1 MPSKIKSGQ
10 IDETSFT
17 ELFLKKLSGSDTVL
31 SGFYT
36 VANPSGYVPLSAGG
50 VNSMTGYS
58 GDIMSR
64 TSGLISNVSGA
75 LDTSGTLLFDKAVDV
90 SGHAEAFTTG
100 ASGVLSTSI
109 SDVSSAFSTVS
120 GDFLKSGS
128 FYHTGSGAFSTSA
141 ATGALA
147 YSSGDAR
154 GLYVVTGSSTAK
166 EGWAKLAEYPEM
178 TGYVSTTSGDIKTSL
193 EATGTSLSNLISNV
207 NADSSTNF
215 TAKKTFSAGLKTELV
230 NFGNDG
236 VTLRVNS
243 NNSVTFDDV
252 SGSLLTVAPGYG
264 ADAPVFSVTDKAGL
278 PLIDVFDDDRIN
290 FGPYGTNP
298 LNVSGEKVC
307 LGNYRSYFSGS
318 DVHLSGK
325 VTVNDMLTVSGLSGG
340 YAIFNNLP
348 EHPNTGGLPIGTLFV
363 SGNNT
368 AGKGRH
374 LMII

>member
-17 ELFLKKLSGSDTVL
+17 ELFLKKLSGSDPVP

-36 VANPSGYVPLSAGG
+36 VANPSGYVPLTAGG
-50 VNSMTGYS
+50 PDSMTGYS

-75 LDTSGTLLFDKAVDV
+75 LNTSGDLLFQKAVDV
-90 SGHAEAFTTG
+90 SGFSVTLNTATSGYLQTEIET
-100 ASGVLSTSI
+100 ASG
-109 SDVSSAFSTVS
+109 DFSTVS
-120 GDFLKSGS
+120 GEFLKSGS
-128 FYHTGSGAFSTSA
+128 FFHVVSGDFSTSA
-141 ATGALA
+141 PTGALA

-154 GLYVVTGSSTAK
+154 GLYVVTGDSTAK
-166 EGWAKLAEYPEM
+166 EGWAKLSEYPEM

-193 EATGTSLSNLISNV
+193 EATGTNLSNLISNV

-215 TAKKTFSAGLKTELV
+215 TAKKTFSAGLKTELMEL
-230 NFGNDG
+230 GTDG
-236 VTLRVNS
+236 VTMRVNS
-243 NNSVTFDDV
+243 NNSVSFDDV
-252 SGSLLTVAPGYG
+252 SGALLTVAPGYG

-290 FGPYGTNP
+290 FGPFGTNP

-307 LGNYRSYFSGS
+307 LGNYRSFFSGS

>member
-17 ELFLKKLSGSDTVL
+17 ELFLKKLSGSDTVP

-36 VANPSGYVPLSAGG
+36 VANPSGYVPLTAGG
-50 VNSMTGYS
+50 PDSMTGYS

-75 LDTSGTLLFDKAVDV
+75 LNTSGDLLFQKAVDV
-90 SGHAEAFTTG
+90 SGFSVTLNTATSGYLQTEIET
-100 ASGVLSTSI
+100 ASG
-109 SDVSSAFSTVS
+109 DFSTVS
-120 GDFLKSGS
+120 GEFLKSGS
-128 FYHTGSGAFSTSA
+128 FFHVVSGDFSTSA
-141 ATGALA
+141 PTGALA

-154 GLYVVTGSSTAK
+154 GLYVVTGDSTAK
-166 EGWAKLAEYPEM
+166 EGWAKLSEYPEM

-193 EATGTSLSNLISNV
+193 EATGTNLSNLISNV

-215 TAKKTFSAGLKTELV
+215 TAKKTFSAGLKTELMEL
-230 NFGNDG
+230 GTDG
-236 VTLRVNS
+236 VTMRVNS
-243 NNSVTFDDV
+243 NNSVSFDDV
-252 SGSLLTVAPGYG
+252 SGALLTVAPGYG

-290 FGPYGTNP
+290 FGPFGTNP

-307 LGNYRSYFSGS
+307 LGNYRSFFSGS

>member
-17 ELFLKKLSGSDTVL
+17 ELFLKKLSGSDTVP

-50 VNSMTGYS
+50 VDSMTGYS

-75 LDTSGTLLFDKAVDV
+75 LNTSGDLLFQKAVDV
-90 SGHAEAFTTG
+90 SGFSVTLNTATSGYLQTEIET
-100 ASGVLSTSI
+100 ASG
-109 SDVSSAFSTVS
+109 DFSTVS
-120 GDFLKSGS
+120 GEFLKSGS
-128 FYHTGSGAFSTSA
+128 FFHVVSGDFSTSA
-141 ATGALA
+141 PTGALA
-147 YSSGDAR
+147 YSSGDTR
-154 GLYVVTGSSTAK
+154 GLYVVTGDSTAK
-166 EGWAKLAEYPEM
+166 EGWAKLSEYPEM
-178 TGYVSTTSGDIKTSL
+178 TGYVSTASGDIKSSL

>member
-17 ELFLKKLSGSDTVL
+17 ELFLKKLSGSDTVP

-36 VANPSGYVPLSAGG
+36 VANPSGYVPLTAGG
-50 VNSMTGYS
+50 PDSMTGYS

-75 LDTSGTLLFDKAVDV
+75 LNTSGDLLFQKAVDV
-90 SGHAEAFTTG
+90 SGFSVTLNTATSGYLQTEIET
-100 ASGVLSTSI
+100 ASG
-109 SDVSSAFSTVS
+109 DFSTVS
-120 GDFLKSGS
+120 GEFLKSGS
-128 FYHTGSGAFSTSA
+128 FFHVVSGDFSTSA
-141 ATGALA
+141 PTGALA

-154 GLYVVTGSSTAK
+154 GLYVVTGDSTAK
-166 EGWAKLAEYPEM
+166 EGWAKLSEYPEM

-193 EATGTSLSNLISNV
+193 EATGTNLSNLISNV

-215 TAKKTFSAGLKTELV
+215 TAKKTFSAGLKTELMEL
-230 NFGNDG
+230 GTDG
-236 VTLRVNS
+236 VTMRVNS
-243 NNSVTFDDV
+243 NNSVSFDDV
-252 SGSLLTVAPGYG
+252 SGALLTLAPGYG

-290 FGPYGTNP
+290 FGPFGTNP

-307 LGNYRSYFSGS
+307 LGNYRSFFSGS

-325 VTVNDMLTVSGLSGG
+325 ITVNDMLTVSGLSGG

>member
-17 ELFLKKLSGSDTVL
+17 ELFLKKLSGSDTVP

-36 VANPSGYVPLSAGG
+36 VANPSGYVPLTAGG
-50 VNSMTGYS
+50 PDSMTGYS

-75 LDTSGTLLFDKAVDV
+75 LNTSGDLLFQKAVDV
-90 SGHAEAFTTG
+90 SGFSVTLNTATSGYLQTEIET
-100 ASGVLSTSI
+100 ASG
-109 SDVSSAFSTVS
+109 DFSTVS
-120 GDFLKSGS
+120 GEFLKSGS
-128 FYHTGSGAFSTSA
+128 FFHVVSGDFSTSA
-141 ATGALA
+141 PTGALA

-154 GLYVVTGSSTAK
+154 GLYVVTGDSTAK
-166 EGWAKLAEYPEM
+166 EGWAKLSEYPEM

-193 EATGTSLSNLISNV
+193 EATGTNLSNLISNV

-215 TAKKTFSAGLKTELV
+215 TAKKTFSAGLKTELMEL
-230 NFGNDG
+230 GTDG
-236 VTLRVNS
+236 VTMRVNS
-243 NNSVTFDDV
+243 NNSVSFDDV
-252 SGSLLTVAPGYG
+252 SGALLTVAPGYG
-264 ADAPVFSVTDKAGL
+264 ADAPVFSITDKASL

-290 FGPYGTNP
+290 FGPFGTNP

-307 LGNYRSYFSGS
+307 LGNYRSFFSGS

-325 VTVNDMLTVSGLSGG
+325 ITVNDMLTVSGLSGG

>member
-1 MPSKIKSGQ
+1 
-10 IDETSFT
+10 
-17 ELFLKKLSGSDTVL
+17 
-31 SGFYT
+31 
-36 VANPSGYVPLSAGG
+36 
-50 VNSMTGYS
+50 
-58 GDIMSR
+58 
-64 TSGLISNVSGA
+64 
-75 LDTSGTLLFDKAVDV
+75 
-90 SGHAEAFTTG
+90 
-100 ASGVLSTSI
+100 
-109 SDVSSAFSTVS
+109 
-120 GDFLKSGS
+120 
-128 FYHTGSGAFSTSA
+128 
-141 ATGALA
+141 
-147 YSSGDAR
+147 
-154 GLYVVTGSSTAK
+154 
-166 EGWAKLAEYPEM
+166 M

>member
-17 ELFLKKLSGSDTVL
+17 ELFLKKLSGSDTVP

-36 VANPSGYVPLSAGG
+36 VANPSGYVPLTAGG
-50 VNSMTGYS
+50 PDSMTGYS

-75 LDTSGTLLFDKAVDV
+75 LNTSGDLLFQKAVDV
-90 SGHAEAFTTG
+90 SGFSVTLNTATSGYLQTEIET
-100 ASGVLSTSI
+100 ASG
-109 SDVSSAFSTVS
+109 DFSTVS
-120 GDFLKSGS
+120 GEFLKSGS
-128 FYHTGSGAFSTSA
+128 FFHVVSGDFSTSA
-141 ATGALA
+141 PTGALA

-154 GLYVVTGSSTAK
+154 GLYVVTGDSTAK
-166 EGWAKLAEYPEM
+166 EGWAKLSEYPEM

-193 EATGTSLSNLISNV
+193 EATGTNLSNLISNV

-215 TAKKTFSAGLKTELV
+215 TAKKTFSAGLKTELMEL
-230 NFGNDG
+230 GTDG
-236 VTLRVNS
+236 VTMRVNS
-243 NNSVTFDDV
+243 NNSVSFDDV
-252 SGSLLTVAPGYG
+252 SGALLTVAPGYG

-290 FGPYGTNP
+290 FGPFGTNP
-298 LNVSGEKVC
+298 LNVSGDKVC
-307 LGNYRSYFSGS
+307 LGNYRSFFSGS

-325 VTVNDMLTVSGLSGG
+325 ITVNDMLTVSGLSGG

-374 LMII
+374 LMIL

>member
-17 ELFLKKLSGSDTVL
+17 ELFLKKLSGSDTVP

-36 VANPSGYVPLSAGG
+36 VANPSGYVPLTAGG
-50 VNSMTGYS
+50 PDSMTGYS

-75 LDTSGTLLFDKAVDV
+75 LNTSGDLLFQKAVDV
-90 SGHAEAFTTG
+90 SGFSVTLNTATSGYLQTEIET
-100 ASGVLSTSI
+100 ASG
-109 SDVSSAFSTVS
+109 DFSTVS
-120 GDFLKSGS
+120 GEFLKSGS
-128 FYHTGSGAFSTSA
+128 FFHVVSGDFSTSA
-141 ATGALA
+141 PTGALA

-154 GLYVVTGSSTAK
+154 GLYVVTGDSTAK
-166 EGWAKLAEYPEM
+166 EGWAKLSEYPEM

-193 EATGTSLSNLISNV
+193 EATGTNLSNLISNV

-215 TAKKTFSAGLKTELV
+215 TAKKTFSAGLKTELMEL
-230 NFGNDG
+230 GTDG
-236 VTLRVNS
+236 VTMRVNS
-243 NNSVTFDDV
+243 NNSVSFDDV
-252 SGSLLTVAPGYG
+252 SGALLTVAPGYG

-290 FGPYGTNP
+290 FGPFGTNP

-307 LGNYRSYFSGS
+307 LGNYRSFFSGS

-325 VTVNDMLTVSGLSGG
+325 ITVNDMLTVSGLSGG

>member
-17 ELFLKKLSGSDTVL
+17 ELFLKKLSGSDTVP

-36 VANPSGYVPLSAGG
+36 VANPSGYVPLTAGG
-50 VNSMTGYS
+50 PDSMTGYS

-75 LDTSGTLLFDKAVDV
+75 LNTSGDLLFQKAVDV
-90 SGHAEAFTTG
+90 SGFSVTLNTATSGYLQTEIET
-100 ASGVLSTSI
+100 ASG
-109 SDVSSAFSTVS
+109 DFSTVS
-120 GDFLKSGS
+120 GEFLKSGS
-128 FYHTGSGAFSTSA
+128 FFHVVSGDFSTSA
-141 ATGALA
+141 PTGALA
-147 YSSGDAR
+147 YSSGDTR
-154 GLYVVTGSSTAK
+154 GLYVVTGDSTAK
-166 EGWAKLAEYPEM
+166 EGWAKLSEYPEM

-193 EATGTSLSNLISNV
+193 EATGTNLSNLISNV

-215 TAKKTFSAGLKTELV
+215 TAKKTFSAGLKTELMEL
-230 NFGNDG
+230 GTDG
-236 VTLRVNS
+236 VTMRVNS
-243 NNSVTFDDV
+243 NNSVSFDDV
-252 SGSLLTVAPGYG
+252 SGALLTLAPGYG

-278 PLIDVFDDDRIN
+278 PLVDVFDDDRIN
-290 FGPYGTNP
+290 FGPFGTNP

-307 LGNYRSYFSGS
+307 LGNYRSFFSGS

-325 VTVNDMLTVSGLSGG
+325 ITVNDMLTVSGLSGG

>member
-17 ELFLKKLSGSDTVL
+17 ELFLKKLSGSDTVP

-36 VANPSGYVPLSAGG
+36 VANPSGYVPLTAGG
-50 VNSMTGYS
+50 PDSMTGYS

-75 LDTSGTLLFDKAVDV
+75 LNTSGDLLFQKAVDV
-90 SGHAEAFTTG
+90 SGFSVTLNTATSGYLQTEIET
-100 ASGVLSTSI
+100 ASG
-109 SDVSSAFSTVS
+109 DFSTVS
-120 GDFLKSGS
+120 GEFLKSGS
-128 FYHTGSGAFSTSA
+128 FFHVVSGDFSTSA
-141 ATGALA
+141 PTGALA

-154 GLYVVTGSSTAK
+154 GLYVVTGDSTAK
-166 EGWAKLAEYPEM
+166 EGWAKLSEYPEM

-193 EATGTSLSNLISNV
+193 EATGTNLSNLISNV

-215 TAKKTFSAGLKTELV
+215 TAKKTFSAGLKTELMEL
-230 NFGNDG
+230 GTDG
-236 VTLRVNS
+236 VTMRVNS
-243 NNSVTFDDV
+243 DNSVSFDDV
-252 SGSLLTVAPGYG
+252 SGALLTVAPGYG

-290 FGPYGTNP
+290 FGPFGTNP

-307 LGNYRSYFSGS
+307 LGNYRSFFSGS

>member
-17 ELFLKKLSGSDTVL
+17 ELFLKKLSGSDTVS

-75 LDTSGTLLFDKAVDV
+75 LDASGTLLFDKAVDV

>member
-17 ELFLKKLSGSDTVL
+17 ELFLKKLSGSDTVP

-36 VANPSGYVPLSAGG
+36 VANPSGYVPLTAGG
-50 VNSMTGYS
+50 PDSMTGYS

-75 LDTSGTLLFDKAVDV
+75 LNTSGDLLFQKAVDV
-90 SGHAEAFTTG
+90 SGFSVTLNTATSGYLQTEIET
-100 ASGVLSTSI
+100 ASG
-109 SDVSSAFSTVS
+109 DFSTVS
-120 GDFLKSGS
+120 GEFLKSGS
-128 FYHTGSGAFSTSA
+128 FFHVVSGDFSTSA
-141 ATGALA
+141 PTGALA

-154 GLYVVTGSSTAK
+154 GLYVVTGDSTAK
-166 EGWAKLAEYPEM
+166 EGWAKLSEYPEM

-193 EATGTSLSNLISNV
+193 EATGTNLSNLISNV

-215 TAKKTFSAGLKTELV
+215 TAKKTFSAGLKTELMEL
-230 NFGNDG
+230 GTDG
-236 VTLRVNS
+236 VTMRVNS
-243 NNSVTFDDV
+243 NNSVSFDDV
-252 SGSLLTVAPGYG
+252 SGALLTVTPGYG

-290 FGPYGTNP
+290 FGPFGTNP

-307 LGNYRSYFSGS
+307 LGNYRSFFSGS

-325 VTVNDMLTVSGLSGG
+325 ITVNDMLTVSGLSGG

>member
-17 ELFLKKLSGSDTVL
+17 ELFLKKLSGSDTVP

-36 VANPSGYVPLSAGG
+36 VANPSGYVPLTAGG
-50 VNSMTGYS
+50 PDSMTGYS

-75 LDTSGTLLFDKAVDV
+75 LNTSGDLLFQKAVDV
-90 SGHAEAFTTG
+90 SGFSVTLNTATSGYLQTEIET
-100 ASGVLSTSI
+100 ASG
-109 SDVSSAFSTVS
+109 DFSTVS
-120 GDFLKSGS
+120 GEFLKSGS
-128 FYHTGSGAFSTSA
+128 FFHVVSGDFSTSA
-141 ATGALA
+141 PTGALA
-147 YSSGDAR
+147 YSSGDTR
-154 GLYVVTGSSTAK
+154 GLYVVTGDSTAK
-166 EGWAKLAEYPEM
+166 EGWAKLSEYPEM

-193 EATGTSLSNLISNV
+193 EATGTNLSNLISNV

-215 TAKKTFSAGLKTELV
+215 TAKKTFSAGLKTELMEL
-230 NFGNDG
+230 GTDG
-236 VTLRVNS
+236 VTMRVNS
-243 NNSVTFDDV
+243 NNSVSFDDV
-252 SGSLLTVAPGYG
+252 SGALLTVTPGYG

-290 FGPYGTNP
+290 FGPFGTNP

-307 LGNYRSYFSGS
+307 LGNYRSFFSGS

-325 VTVNDMLTVSGLSGG
+325 ITVNDMLTVSGLSGG

>member
-1 MPSKIKSGQ
+1 
-10 IDETSFT
+10 
-17 ELFLKKLSGSDTVL
+17 
-31 SGFYT
+31 
-36 VANPSGYVPLSAGG
+36 
-50 VNSMTGYS
+50 MTGYS

-75 LDTSGTLLFDKAVDV
+75 LNTSGDLLFQKAVDV
-90 SGHAEAFTTG
+90 SGFSVTLNTATSGYLQTEIET
-100 ASGVLSTSI
+100 ASG
-109 SDVSSAFSTVS
+109 DFSTVS
-120 GDFLKSGS
+120 GEFLKSGS
-128 FYHTGSGAFSTSA
+128 FFHVVSGDFSTSA
-141 ATGALA
+141 PTGALA

-154 GLYVVTGSSTAK
+154 GLYVVTGDSTAK
-166 EGWAKLAEYPEM
+166 EGWAKLSEYPEM

-193 EATGTSLSNLISNV
+193 EATGTNLSNLISNV

-215 TAKKTFSAGLKTELV
+215 TAKKTFSAGLKTELMEL
-230 NFGNDG
+230 GTDG
-236 VTLRVNS
+236 VTMRVNS
-243 NNSVTFDDV
+243 NNSVSFDDV
-252 SGSLLTVAPGYG
+252 SGALLTVAPGYG

-290 FGPYGTNP
+290 FGPFGTNP

-307 LGNYRSYFSGS
+307 LGNYRSFFSGS

-325 VTVNDMLTVSGLSGG
+325 ITVNDMLTVSGLSGG